1 MKKIGLIIYFL
12 MDLCL
17 GINAKTITV
26 PKNIKYIDIKAYT
39 EVCYQKSPIDNLES
53 LQFDFF
59 DYKKII
65 REKGVIYIK
74 FDVNHEKLT
83 KKYYLNTVY
92 FDSVEVF
99 TKNKNKWVKINQK
112 SGFLIPMNQKTVKN
126 GRTSLV
132 PIPVFPNQ
140 NNTFIVALHSVTKS
154 SALASDVSAKIG
166 LHLYT
171 SNGLSI
177 FNSHKNIGFFLSGV
191 LLFMML
197 INSGIYILG
206 KKKSYCYLVLYNL
219 FFLLAIVFTNGLLQE
234 IGLINNTEINRTTR
248 LMAWCIFP
256 IFYLAFGK
264 NYLQLKTKLSWAYT
278 MVTIVLVLNILCLTP
293 FLFSNLSLVFT
304 LLPYIFPLNALVL
317 FICSLFLA
325 KQNFVPAK
333 FMIFASSI
341 LFLGYLGIF
350 MGIKTQIIPFVYTE
364 VFTIIFLL
372 IELSVFSI
380 AVFSD
385 FRQTEKKVLLE
396 IQKRLEIE
404 QELNQKNRAL
414 ISANLKMESNQEQL
428 SNILA
433 NDNVTVSEIKKQ
445 IKQLK
450 TNDKNWENTFTHFQ
464 EVHPLFFDALAQ
476 VFPNLTSNDLKLC
489 AFLKMNLSTKEIAN
503 LTGVTEIAV
512 SKSRNRLR
520 KKLNMPLGENI
531 IQFINQNIDN
541 SSNV

>member
-1 MKKIGLIIYFL
+1 M
-12 MDLCL
+12 
-17 GINAKTITV
+17 
-26 PKNIKYIDIKAYT
+26 
-39 EVCYQKSPIDNLES
+39 
-53 LQFDFF
+53 
-59 DYKKII
+59 
-65 REKGVIYIK
+65 
-74 FDVNHEKLT
+74 
-83 KKYYLNTVY
+83 
-92 FDSVEVF
+92 
-99 TKNKNKWVKINQK
+99 
-112 SGFLIPMNQKTVKN
+112 
-126 GRTSLV
+126 
-132 PIPVFPNQ
+132 
-140 NNTFIVALHSVTKS
+140 
-154 SALASDVSAKIG
+154 
-166 LHLYT
+166 
-171 SNGLSI
+171 
-177 FNSHKNIGFFLSGV
+177 
-191 LLFMML
+191 
-197 INSGIYILG
+197 
-206 KKKSYCYLVLYNL
+206 
-219 FFLLAIVFTNGLLQE
+219 
-234 IGLINNTEINRTTR
+234 
-248 LMAWCIFP
+248 
-256 IFYLAFGK
+256 
-264 NYLQLKTKLSWAYT
+264 
-278 MVTIVLVLNILCLTP
+278 
-293 FLFSNLSLVFT
+293 
-304 LLPYIFPLNALVL
+304 
-317 FICSLFLA
+317 
-325 KQNFVPAK
+325 
-333 FMIFASSI
+333 
-341 LFLGYLGIF
+341 
-350 MGIKTQIIPFVYTE
+350 
-364 VFTIIFLL
+364 
-372 IELSVFSI
+372 SVFSI